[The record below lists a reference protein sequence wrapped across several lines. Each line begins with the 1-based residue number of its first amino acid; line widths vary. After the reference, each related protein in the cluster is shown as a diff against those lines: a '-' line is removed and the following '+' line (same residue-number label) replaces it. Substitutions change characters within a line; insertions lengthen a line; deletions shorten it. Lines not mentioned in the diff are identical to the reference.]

1 MAKKQKQ
8 RLNKDITL
16 SEVRLVG
23 VGGEQ
28 FGVVPIEV
36 ALEKAQDAGLDLM
49 EVSPNAK
56 PPVCKILDHGK
67 LKYEE
72 KKKQQINKKK
82 QHVVKLKEIR
92 LRPRIEDHDLMTKL
106 NHGRKFLLAGAK
118 LKITL
123 MFRGRELAR
132 IDLGKLVMNR
142 VLEELA
148 DVAEVEKDIP
158 LEGRRMS
165 MILNAK

>member
-1 MAKKQKQ
+1 
-8 RLNKDITL
+8 
-16 SEVRLVG
+16 
-23 VGGEQ
+23 
-28 FGVVPIEV
+28 
-36 ALEKAQDAGLDLM
+36 M
-49 EVSPNAK
+49 EVSPNAI

>member
-1 MAKKQKQ
+1 
-8 RLNKDITL
+8 
-16 SEVRLVG
+16 
-23 VGGEQ
+23 
-28 FGVVPIEV
+28 
-36 ALEKAQDAGLDLM
+36 M

-82 QHVVKLKEIR
+82 QHVIKLKEIR
-92 LRPRIEDHDLMTKL
+92 LRPRIEEHDLMTKL
-106 NHGRKFLLAGAK
+106 NHGRKFLSEGAK

>member
-1 MAKKQKQ
+1 M
-8 RLNKDITL
+8 
-16 SEVRLVG
+16 
-23 VGGEQ
+23 
-28 FGVVPIEV
+28 EV
-36 ALEKAQDAGLDLM
+36 APSA
-49 EVSPNAK
+49 N

-72 KKKQQINKKK
+72 KKKQQQSKKK
-82 QHVVKLKEIR
+82 QHIVKLKEIR
-92 LRPRIEDHDLMTKL
+92 LRPRIEEHDLMTKL
-106 NHGRKFLLAGAK
+106 NHGRKFLQDGSK

-123 MFRGRELAR
+123 MFRGRELSR
-132 IDLGKLVMNR
+132 IDLGKVVMER

>member
-1 MAKKQKQ
+1 
-8 RLNKDITL
+8 
-16 SEVRLVG
+16 
-23 VGGEQ
+23 
-28 FGVVPIEV
+28 
-36 ALEKAQDAGLDLM
+36 M

-56 PPVCKILDHGK
+56 PPVCKIVDHGK

-92 LRPRIEDHDLMTKL
+92 LRPRIENHDLMTKL
-106 NHGRKFLLAGAK
+106 NHGRKFLSEGAK
-118 LKITL
+118 LKVTL

-132 IDLGKLVMNR
+132 IDLGKIVMNR

>member
-1 MAKKQKQ
+1 
-8 RLNKDITL
+8 
-16 SEVRLVG
+16 
-23 VGGEQ
+23 
-28 FGVVPIEV
+28 
-36 ALEKAQDAGLDLM
+36 M

-56 PPVCKILDHGK
+56 PPVCKVLDHGK

-106 NHGRKFLLAGAK
+106 NHGRKFLLEGAK

-148 DVAEVEKDIP
+148 DVAEVEKNIP

-165 MILNAK
+165 IILNAK